1 MFTNIHVLSRTKI
14 LNGLLAM
21 HLRGFNH
28 NDFEEKHVVGGSQG
42 YRITG
47 LYHISENHQCSW
59 DSERD
64 NWNVGEYCSEDF
76 PCNGLKNAGDRMN
89 IWRKGNYFPVTPL
102 NIY

>member
-1 MFTNIHVLSRTKI
+1 MEI
-14 LNGLLAM
+14 LNRLLAM
-21 HLRGFNH
+21 HMRGFDH
-28 NDFEEKHVVGGSQG
+28 NDFKEKHVVRGSQG

-47 LYHISENHQCSW
+47 LYHISENHQCPW

-64 NWNVGEYCSEDF
+64 DWNVGEYCSEDF
-76 PCNGLKNAGDRMN
+76 PCKGLKNAGDRMN